1 MIIQLS
7 CGLQEDAV
15 MSRASIAGKPALFEL
30 LSQRASQVYGLDG
43 EDVLAALQQRESLGS
58 TGFGSA
64 VAIPHARVAGLDEP
78 LGLFVRLERAMDYAS
93 IDDRPVDL
101 IFCLLS
107 PIGDG
112 ARHLRVLAEVSRTMR
127 SEANQQRLRGAADA
141 AAIFAMLSGL
151 YEFDAA

>member
-7 CGLQEDAV
+7 CGLHEDAV
-15 MSRASIAGKPALFEL
+15 MSRASVAGKHALFDL
-30 LSQRASQVYGLDG
+30 LSQRAAQVYGLD
-43 EDVLAALQQRESLGS
+43 AAQVFEALKQRESLGS
-58 TGFGSA
+58 TGFGSGI
-64 VAIPHARVAGLDEP
+64 AIPHARVADLDEP
-78 LGLFVRLERAMDYAS
+78 LGLFLRLDKPMDYAS

-107 PIGDG
+107 PVGDG

-127 SEANQQRLRGAADA
+127 SEANQERLRGAADA
-141 AAIFAMLSGL
+141 AAIFALLSGL